1 MPNKNLKIPIKKF
14 CRVKTIKQDYLFN
27 SNNYLKYTSK
37 KNILYHITSM
47 YYASVGLKL
56 RDPPNTPEILD
67 NNAVVYVK
75 IVELHKNCYEYIIQ
89 N

>member
-1 MPNKNLKIPIKKF
+1 
-14 CRVKTIKQDYLFN
+14 
-27 SNNYLKYTSK
+27 
-37 KNILYHITSM
+37 M

-67 NNAVVYVK
+67 NNAFVYVK